1 MLGTLKHGEYA
12 EQLNTKFRVAVET
25 DEPLE
30 LELVEVS
37 ELKSGGGQ
45 EFFALL
51 FHGDKDNLLPQQL
64 YELEHDTLGQG
75 SLFLVPVGAKDDIIE
90 YEAVFN
96 RLTKD

>member
-1 MLGTLKHGEYA
+1 MLGTLKHGEFV

-30 LELVEVS
+30 LELVKVS
-37 ELKSGGGQ
+37 DLKSGGGQ
-45 EFFALL
+45 EFFSLL
-51 FHGDKDNLLPQQL
+51 FHGTKDNFLPQQL
-64 YELEHDTLGQG
+64 HELEHDTLGQG

>member
-1 MLGTLKHGEYA
+1 MFGTLKRGEYA
-12 EQLNTKFRVAVET
+12 EQLNTKFHVVEM

-45 EFFALL
+45 EFFTLL

-75 SLFLVPVGAKDDIIE
+75 SLFLVPVGAKDDVIE

>member
-1 MLGTLKHGEYA
+1 MLGTLKHGDYA
-12 EQLNTKFRVAVET
+12 RQLNTKFNVAVEEN
-25 DEPLE
+25 EPLE

-37 ELKSGGGQ
+37 ELKTGGGQ
-45 EFFALL
+45 ESFSLL
-51 FHGDKDNLLPQQL
+51 FHGAKDKFLPQKL

-75 SLFLVPVGAKDDIIE
+75 SIFLVPVGAKDEVIE